1 MALELPLLRMQRWLQ
16 EVIAHPGAP
25 EDALAAAQAE
35 HNVPLAQLGELIR
48 PSATLTPAER
58 VGVYHGMYL
67 LRMKEALAAD
77 YPALQ
82 HFLGEPA
89 FTELITAY
97 VQKYPSR
104 SYSLNPLSDHL
115 PAFIAD
121 ADAPT
126 LPRAAFCHD
135 LARLELTISQVFDAK
150 ETPPLSPARIAA
162 VAAAD
167 WERARLSPVAAHC
180 LLELRYNVNA
190 YLQSVRDQS
199 PTAPRPRRKDSFVLI
214 YRRDYRVYRLELG
227 RPARDLLTAL
237 FAGTPLGEAI
247 ARTCQHGDR
256 PPSQNQLFRWF
267 RDWVANGIFSSLTIG

>member
-1 MALELPLLRMQRWLQ
+1 MLLPAGRYRCDGVLTVERSGVVVRGAGPEATFVFFTRAKGLGYAAHLTLRGKLT
-16 EVIAHPGAP
+16 AAP
-25 EDALAAAQAE
+25 PLALATDGAAASRVVE
-35 HNVPLAQLGELIR
+35 VGDASSLAPGDDVSIGWTI
-48 PSATLTPAER
+48 S
-58 VGVYHGMYL
+58 
-67 LRMKEALAAD
+67 
-77 YPALQ
+77 
-82 HFLGEPA
+82 
-89 FTELITAY
+89 
-97 VQKYPSR
+97 
-104 SYSLNPLSDHL
+104 